1 MFGAFLKHCP
11 DRRQLSRTSFVR
23 SDADFTLN
31 TKGRVMNKM
40 TVQLAGRVAE
50 QMVFG
55 AGSTYGSDDLRVCN
69 MLLMINDDV

>member
-1 MFGAFLKHCP
+1 M
-11 DRRQLSRTSFVR
+11 R

-31 TKGRVMNKM
+31 TKGRVMDKI

-55 AGSTYGSDDLRVCN
+55 TGSTYGTDDLRVRTVWCCYTFSV
-69 MLLMINDDV
+69 MILHSVS